1 MSALDFQSGR
11 FPIKEGAPQA
21 ARWHIPHA
29 LIYGRDVLG
38 RGAAA
43 AAYDVDQALGS
54 KLVQQAAGVG
64 RCFIKA
70 GVTHR
75 IGQAGA
81 GVATDQG
88 VGCGAMQFLDVGAHQ
103 RSAKY
108 AVQANRQRLCVA
120 HAVPEG
126 GDGLARQDA
135 PRGIGDRATDDQGQ
149 ALARG
154 FKIFINGIV
163 VGGQRTLMVI
173 SERAN

>member
-1 MSALDFQSGR
+1 M
-11 FPIKEGAPQA
+11 
-21 ARWHIPHA
+21 ARRYAPHA
-29 LIYGRDVLG
+29 LADGRDVLG

-75 IGQAGA
+75 IGQAGV
-81 GVATDQG
+81 GVATDEG
-88 VGCGAMQFLDVGAHQ
+88 VGCCAMKFLDVGAHQ
-103 RSAKY
+103 RSAEC
-108 AVQANRQRLCVA
+108 AVQADRQRLCVA

-135 PRGIGDRATDDQGQ
+135 PGGIGDRATDDQGQ
-149 ALARG
+149 ALAG
-154 FKIFINGIV
+154 NFKVFVNGAV